1 MRRQNRGSPAWG
13 AAVLCNFTKKCVHS
27 YQFHRD
33 YSGDCTFFVFA
44 YCAKCKKVLCY
55 YQQ

>member
-1 MRRQNRGSPAWG
+1 MRRQNRGSPALG

-44 YCAKCKKVLCY
+44 YCEKCKKVLCY